1 MSSKQGDLLSTVS
14 TGQAKMT
21 TKNENQKAS
30 SIIRHNLLLLLLL
43 LRVAFY
49 KKKILHKPSSLGVSV
64 CVFLFVWF
72 LSVIF
77 NLQLGSIYSF
87 LQKLVYLFVCL
98 SVKGGKIITS

>member
-1 MSSKQGDLLSTVS
+1 M
-14 TGQAKMT
+14 
-21 TKNENQKAS
+21 
-30 SIIRHNLLLLLLL
+30 
-43 LRVAFY
+43 
-49 KKKILHKPSSLGVSV
+49 

-98 SVKGGKIITS
+98 SVKGGEDYYIVIIFCLRVLENARCDDFI

>member
-1 MSSKQGDLLSTVS
+1 MNSKQGDLLSTGS

-30 SIIRHNLLLLLLL
+30 IIRHNLLLLLLL
-43 LRVAFY
+43 RVAFY
-49 KKKILHKPSSLGVSV
+49 KKILHKPSSLGVSV

-98 SVKGGKIITS
+98 SVKGGRIITS

>member
-21 TKNENQKAS
+21 TKNENPKAS
-30 SIIRHNLLLLLLL
+30 SIIRHNLLLLLI

-49 KKKILHKPSSLGVSV
+49 KKILHKPSSLGVSV

-98 SVKGGKIITS
+98 SVKGGMIITS